1 MTGFSIAA
9 VGDVAM
15 LHRPGS
21 DLFRTGWDSADL
33 RIANLEA
40 PLCTAGTPALKL
52 IRLQSPPEAAE
63 WLRSDLGCEV
73 VSLANNHIMDWG
85 APGLDSTLEAL
96 DRRDVA
102 YAGAGA
108 NSAEAGKH
116 RLLRVNDWRVA
127 FLSWACTVPLGF
139 RATADQPGL
148 AAIRVRTS
156 YAADPMLIDE
166 QPGTPPWVHTEVWPE
181 DVAAIE
187 EALRAARS
195 ESDFVVLAI
204 HWGVPP
210 QWQSSFQGP
219 LAEYQEALAP
229 RLVAAGA
236 DLVLGHHA
244 HTVYGVEAFERDG
257 ASQGLVCYSL
267 GNYIFHPL
275 ASRPE
280 VRPTSRFSADDAV
293 GRSSCDRLRLGPAWQ
308 QGLSAGAPGA
318 ALEAP
323 SRPYHA
329 AELPNNRDSFN
340 ATFSIDRGPDGRPAV
355 CEARLYPSV
364 LNEAWEA
371 CAAADDRRMAIVDRV
386 REFSSGRQTRTADED
401 GTVVW
406 RA

>member
-40 PLCTAGTPALKL
+40 PLCTGGTPAPKL

-63 WLRSDLGCEV
+63 WLRSDLRCEV

-85 APGLDSTLEAL
+85 APGLDSTLDAL
-96 DRRDVA
+96 DRKDVA
-102 YAGAGA
+102 FAGAGA
-108 NSAEAGKH
+108 NAAKAGKH
-116 RLLRVNDWRVA
+116 RLLRVNNQRVA

-156 YAADPMLIDE
+156 YAADPLLIDE
-166 QPGTPPWVHTEVWPE
+166 QPGTPPWVHTEIWAE

-187 EALRAARS
+187 EALRAARA

-244 HTVYGVEAFERDG
+244 HTVYGVEAFQRDG

-275 ASRPE
+275 ASR
-280 VRPTSRFSADDAV
+280 R
-293 GRSSCDRLRLGPAWQ
+293 
-308 QGLSAGAPGA
+308 GAP
-318 ALEAP
+318 LEAP

-340 ATFSIDRGPDGRPAV
+340 ATFSIDHGLDGRLAV

-386 REFSSGRQTRTADED
+386 REFSSWRQTRTSDED
-401 GTVVW
+401 GAVVW
-406 RA
+406 RP